1 MRSIESIAVFLI
13 TFFTMLQGQFD
24 VGSNRLFIFQNG
36 DSLGL
41 PYYSNLSLN
50 QVHDDIKLAVVVL
63 HGASRNADDYYDR
76 MYAIV
81 NGVGMDSTIIIAPQF
96 LRTGDLDDHNLSE
109 DVLYWTSTTN
119 WTAGYTSGNT
129 SDHNRPFTISSYS
142 IMDTLL
148 YRLAMNNPIL
158 NQMVFVGFS
167 AGGQFVNRYVGG
179 NDVTERIF
187 QEFNLSI
194 RYIVGSPS
202 SYLYMNDE
210 RRIQN
215 TVDQFAVPSGC
226 NGYNDY
232 KYGLDDLNNYMSNA
246 GSDSIRIRYSRRE
259 VIYLIGGSDD
269 AGTTDCQSMAQG
281 NHRYERSI
289 IYFNYLQY
297 YFSSEILGRHQHA
310 IIPNIDHDSYNIFNS
325 ACGRKALFGYGD
337 CDQLDFL
344 NVIDFE
350 VLDDYKLI
358 KNYPNP
364 FNASTRIDY
373 QIPAKGTV
381 KMVIHDLMGRIVKEI
396 VIQNQLPGQNFI
408 IWDGK
413 DQFGTV
419 VGSGIYLYQL
429 IFNGRIMGKNKMI
442 LLK

>member
-1 MRSIESIAVFLI
+1 MRSIESLAVVLI
-13 TFFTMLQGQFD
+13 TFVAIVQAQFD
-24 VGSNRLFIFQNG
+24 VGSNRLFIYQNG

-50 QVHDDIKLAVVVL
+50 EVHDDTKLAIVVL

-76 MYAIV
+76 MYAVV

-96 LRTGDLDDHNLSE
+96 LRTGDLDVHNLSE
-109 DVLYWTSTTN
+109 DVLYWTNTTN

-129 SDHNRPFTISSYS
+129 SNHNRPFTISSYS

-179 NDVTERIF
+179 NDVTDRIF
-187 QEFNLSI
+187 QEFNLSM

-210 RRIQN
+210 RRIEG

-226 NGYNDY
+226 SGYNDY
-232 KYGLDDLNNYMSNA
+232 KYGLDDLNNYMSTA

-259 VIYLIGGSDD
+259 VIYLIGGSDNE
-269 AGTTDCQSMAQG
+269 GTTDCQSMAQG

-344 NVIDFE
+344 NVMDFE
-350 VLDDYKLI
+350 VLDNYKLI

-364 FNASTRIDY
+364 FNPVTTLRYDLPENSHVNITIYDMLGRQVKNLINQTQDAGYRSVRWNATDDY
-373 QIPAKGTV
+373 
-381 KMVIHDLMGRIVKEI
+381 
-396 VIQNQLPGQNFI
+396 
-408 IWDGK
+408 GK
-413 DQFGTV
+413 PV
-419 VGSGIYLYQL
+419 SAGIYLYQ
-429 IFNGRIMGKNKMI
+429 IQAGEFVQTKKMM

>member
-1 MRSIESIAVFLI
+1 MRSIKSIAVFLI
-13 TFFTMLQGQFD
+13 TFFTMLQAQFN
-24 VGSNRLFIFQNG
+24 VGSNRLFIYQNG

-50 QVHDDIKLAVVVL
+50 EVHDDTKLAIVVL

-76 MYAIV
+76 MYAVV

-96 LRTGDLDDHNLSE
+96 LRTGDLDVHNLSE
-109 DVLYWTSTTN
+109 DVLYWTNTTN

-129 SDHNRPFTISSYS
+129 SNHNRPFTISSYS

-179 NDVTERIF
+179 NDVTDRIF
-187 QEFNLSI
+187 QEFNLSM

-210 RRIQN
+210 RRIEG

-226 NGYNDY
+226 SGYNDY
-232 KYGLDDLNNYMSNA
+232 KYGLDDLNNYMSTA

-259 VIYLIGGSDD
+259 VIYLIGGSDNE
-269 AGTTDCQSMAQG
+269 GTTDCQSMAQG

-344 NVIDFE
+344 NVMDFE
-350 VLDDYKLI
+350 VLDNYKLI

-364 FNASTRIDY
+364 FNPVTTLRYDLPENSHVNITIYDMLGRQVKNLINQTQDAGYRSVRWNATDDY
-373 QIPAKGTV
+373 
-381 KMVIHDLMGRIVKEI
+381 
-396 VIQNQLPGQNFI
+396 
-408 IWDGK
+408 GK
-413 DQFGTV
+413 PV
-419 VGSGIYLYQL
+419 SAGIYLYQ
-429 IFNGRIMGKNKMI
+429 IQAGEFVQTKKMV

>member
-1 MRSIESIAVFLI
+1 MRSIESLAVFLI
-13 TFFTMLQGQFD
+13 TFFTMLQAQFNI
-24 VGSNRLFIFQNG
+24 GSNRLFIYQNG

-50 QVHDDIKLAVVVL
+50 EVHDDTKLAIVVL

-76 MYAIV
+76 MYAVV

-96 LRTGDLDDHNLSE
+96 LRTGDLDVHNLSE
-109 DVLYWTSTTN
+109 DVLYWTNTTN

-129 SDHNRPFTISSYS
+129 SNHNRPFTISSYS

-179 NDVTERIF
+179 NDVTDRIF
-187 QEFNLSI
+187 QEFNLSM

-210 RRIQN
+210 RRIEG

-226 NGYNDY
+226 SGYNDY
-232 KYGLDDLNNYMSNA
+232 KYGLDDLNNYMSTA

-259 VIYLIGGSDD
+259 VIYLIGGSDNE
-269 AGTTDCQSMAQG
+269 GTTDCQSMAQG

-344 NVIDFE
+344 NVMDFE
-350 VLDDYKLI
+350 VLDNYKLI

-364 FNASTRIDY
+364 FNPVTTLRYDLPENSHVNITIYDMLGRQVKNLINQTQDAGYRSVRWNATDDY
-373 QIPAKGTV
+373 
-381 KMVIHDLMGRIVKEI
+381 
-396 VIQNQLPGQNFI
+396 
-408 IWDGK
+408 GK
-413 DQFGTV
+413 PV
-419 VGSGIYLYQL
+419 SAGIYLYQ
-429 IFNGRIMGKNKMI
+429 IQAGEFVQTKKMM

>member
-1 MRSIESIAVFLI
+1 MRSIESLAVFLI
-13 TFFTMLQGQFD
+13 TFVAMLQAQFD
-24 VGSNRLFIFQNG
+24 VGSNRLFVYQNG

-50 QVHDDIKLAVVVL
+50 EIHDDTKLAIVVL

-76 MYAIV
+76 MNAIV
-81 NGVGMDSTIIIAPQF
+81 NGVGMDSTIIFAPQF
-96 LRTGDLDDHNLSE
+96 LRTGDLNGNNLSE
-109 DVLYWTSTTN
+109 DVLYWTNTTN
-119 WTAGYTSGNT
+119 WTAGYNSGNT
-129 SDHNRPFTISSYS
+129 STHARPFTISSYS

-148 YRLAMNNPIL
+148 YRLAMNNPRL
-158 NQMVFVGFS
+158 DQMVFVGFS

-179 NDVTERIF
+179 NNVTEIIF

-202 SYLYMNDE
+202 SYLYMNGE
-210 RRIQN
+210 RRIEG

-226 NGYNDY
+226 SGYNDY
-232 KYGLDDLNNYMSNA
+232 KYGLDDLNNYMSIA
-246 GSDSIRIRYSRRE
+246 GTDSIRIRYSRRE

-269 AGTTDCQSMAQG
+269 EGTTDCQSMAQG

-297 YFSSEILGRHQHA
+297 YFSSGILGRHQHA

-344 NVIDFE
+344 NVMDFE
-350 VLDDYKLI
+350 VVDNYKLI
-358 KNYPNP
+358 NNYPNP
-364 FNASTRIDY
+364 FNPVTTLRYDLPENVHVNITIYDMLGRQIKNLINQTQDVGYRSVRWNATDDY
-373 QIPAKGTV
+373 
-381 KMVIHDLMGRIVKEI
+381 
-396 VIQNQLPGQNFI
+396 
-408 IWDGK
+408 GK
-413 DQFGTV
+413 PV
-419 VGSGIYLYQL
+419 SAGIYLYQ
-429 IFNGRIMGKNKMI
+429 IQAGEFVQTKKMV